1 MKLGRA
7 AIIVA
12 LGILA
17 SRILGL
23 VRNAVISGLL
33 GDSSEAD
40 IFFDAFFIPDL
51 LFYLVAGGFLSIT
64 FIPILSQYLAQDREE
79 EGWRAFSS
87 IATPVLLLLS
97 LLTIAG
103 LVFSDALVDL
113 VFVRFRDLLGGSR
126 GALSAAELA
135 AVADLTRIVLPAQIF
150 FLMGSLLMGVQ
161 YAHGRFV
168 TPAIAPI
175 VYNSSI
181 ILGGV
186 IGAGVAGPEARWFA
200 WGALVGAAI
209 GNFGI
214 QAWGAARAGLRW
226 RVPSWRHEALGEYV
240 RLAVPLMIGQSI
252 AVLDEQ
258 FFRVF
263 GQWAGEGG
271 TTQLILARQTN
282 MVPVGLIGQ
291 AASVAAFP
299 MLARMVAEGRTR
311 EMQETLATALRY
323 VIFVGV
329 GATAAVLAA
338 SQPAVRVLYQRGEFS
353 TAGTIGTASALVV
366 LAFGIALWGTHQLY
380 ARAFY
385 AEKRMW
391 PPVMLG
397 TAATVVY
404 LLIVGPLFDQFGL
417 QGIAGA
423 SVIGVAIYA
432 SSMIVA
438 WHRTHGWSPMRPV
451 LATLLRSLG
460 AGLPAGLLAWL
471 AADQV
476 AGAVSEMTISR
487 GILALAA
494 GGGVL
499 IVMYLG
505 TSLVM
510 RSPEVLRLLDRARG
524 TVGS

>member
-7 AIIVA
+7 AVIVSA
-12 LGILA
+12 GILA

-23 VRNAVISGLL
+23 VRNAAISGLL
-33 GDSSEAD
+33 GDTAEAD
-40 IFFDAFFIPDL
+40 VFFNAFFIPDL

-64 FIPILSQYLAQDREE
+64 FIPILSRYLAEDRES

-87 IATPVLLLLS
+87 IATPVLGLLAVLTGIG
-97 LLTIAG
+97 LL
-103 LVFSDALVDL
+103 FSESLVDL

-126 GALSAAELA
+126 AELTVADLA

-161 YAHGRFV
+161 YAKGRFAI
-168 TPAIAPI
+168 PAIAPV
-175 VYNSSI
+175 VYNASI
-181 ILGGV
+181 IAGGLLG
-186 IGAGVAGPEARWFA
+186 AALVAPEARWFA
-200 WGALVGAAI
+200 WGALAGAAL
-209 GNFGI
+209 GNFGL
-214 QAWGAARAGLRW
+214 QAWGAHRAGLRW
-226 RVPSWRHEALGEYV
+226 VSPSLRHEAVGEYV
-240 RLAVPLMIGQSI
+240 RLALPLMIGQSI

-271 TTQLILARQTN
+271 TTQLVLARQTN

-299 MLARMVAEGRTR
+299 LLARLVAEDRRR

-329 GATAAVLAA
+329 AASAAVLAG
-338 SQPAVRVLYQRGEFS
+338 SQPAIRVLYQRGEFS
-353 TAGTIGTASALVV
+353 SAGTIGTASALVV
-366 LAFGIALWGTHQLY
+366 LALGITLWGTHQLY

-385 AEKRMW
+385 AERRMW
-391 PPVMLG
+391 PPVILG
-397 TAATVVY
+397 TASTAVY
-404 LLIVGPLFDQFGL
+404 LLVVGPLFDRFGI

-423 SVIGVAIYA
+423 SVVGVAIYA
-432 SSMIVA
+432 GAMVVT
-438 WHRTHGWSPMRPV
+438 WHTSHGWSALQPV

-460 AGLPAGLLAWL
+460 AGIPAGLAAWL
-471 AADQV
+471 TIDRAAGPIVDLTF
-476 AGAVSEMTISR
+476 GR
-487 GILALAA
+487 GVTALLA

-499 IVMYLG
+499 LVVYL
-505 TSLVM
+505 TSSMVL
-510 RSPEVLRLLDRARG
+510 RSPEALDVLNRLRG
-524 TVGS
+524 SPQG